1 MLWLFLFGLVF
12 IVVGMIIAIKHRNKK
27 IIVILTMCVVLLLI
41 GFVLLL
47 PGLLFAFSNWEF

>member
-27 IIVILTMCVVLLLI
+27 IIAILAMCAILSLI